1 MEGKIPLNVLK
12 EFWCLSLTT
21 RQAAK
26 QKSIANYH
34 SDIAGNFPAQKFRT
48 VLLHVAVSHWHLVA
62 HTTTAKLM
70 HTFIFRA
77 HPEPPLCKT
86 SSKQRIPASIQ
97 SISENQCH
105 QSIFPHS

>member
-34 SDIAGNFPAQKFRT
+34 SDIAGNFPAQKFRM
-48 VLLHVAVSHWHLVA
+48 VLLHVAVSD
-62 HTTTAKLM
+62 
-70 HTFIFRA
+70 
-77 HPEPPLCKT
+77 
-86 SSKQRIPASIQ
+86 
-97 SISENQCH
+97 
-105 QSIFPHS
+105 

>member
-34 SDIAGNFPAQKFRT
+34 SDVTGNFPAQKFRT
-48 VLLHVAVSHWHLVA
+48 ILLHVAVSDWHSVA
-62 HTTTAKLM
+62 YTSTAKHM
-70 HTFIFRA
+70 HTFIFRD
-77 HPEPPLCKT
+77 HSEPPVCKT
-86 SSKQRIPASIQ
+86 SRKL
-97 SISENQCH
+97 
-105 QSIFPHS
+105 